1 MAWLFAVFMTALIV
15 LFFGV
20 KTAGLYF
27 LAEKL
32 IAIPI
37 SLLTSSISQVY
48 FQKASTLFYTNKK
61 ELQYLTKIIQ
71 KRIFLTLLPFLLIIS
86 FFGKEIFSI
95 LGENWQPAG
104 EMLKYFSVFILIKN
118 MYSPISHIGDIL
130 NKQKVLLL
138 FNISLFLF
146 QLGSFYFLKEYS
158 DIQVALLT
166 ASTFGA
172 LHYLGLNTYMKQQLI
187 KIS

>member
-1 MAWLFAVFMTALIV
+1 MTTVIII
-15 LFFGV
+15 FFGP
-20 KTAGLYF
+20 KIAGLYF

-32 IAIPI
+32 IAIPVSFI
-37 SLLTSSISQVY
+37 TSSISQVY
-48 FQKASTLFYTNKK
+48 FEKASKLFHSDKIELLKLTN
-61 ELQYLTKIIQ
+61 QIQ
-71 KRIFLTLLPFLLIIS
+71 KNIFFILFPILILAS
-86 FFGKEIFSI
+86 LFGENIFSI
-95 LGENWQPAG
+95 FGNEWGEAG
-104 EMLKYFSVFILIKN
+104 EMLKYFSVFILLKN

-130 NKQKVLLL
+130 NKQKVLLI

-172 LHYLGLNTYMKQQLI
+172 LHYLCLNTYMKQQLI